1 MKLQYRIP
9 LANTKRLVHYSDFAL
24 QGWLVPDEHMDASR
38 DIGEMIALPLL
49 VRPFFILLR
58 IIFRKNSFKTKDMS
72 DNHTVCVSERTR
84 RYFLKEGDKKTLQAI
99 TRKAAPLITPEET
112 YLHEIPSSD

>member
-1 MKLQYRIP
+1 MCFP
-9 LANTKRLVHYSDFAL
+9 
-24 QGWLVPDEHMDASR
+24 
-38 DIGEMIALPLL
+38 
-49 VRPFFILLR
+49 
-58 IIFRKNSFKTKDMS
+58 
-72 DNHTVCVSERTR
+72 ERTR